1 MQGAGAVSAGGQ
13 EASAQT
19 LEQDM
24 GAAQPGVHAPNVSEQ
39 CVRPDRESREGGRM
53 LAGECEL
60 SAAASLTGGCSTELS
75 TRSLKRQATDMA
87 PSAAPQRV
95 SQTSLWGGSHGAEW
109 LRLLEEGLDETV
121 VQEIILWTMLRIID
135 DKERLDK
142 LLSCPSSLVQRCLTE
157 PAVWQALCTRHWPA
171 LSRDVAS
178 WCAPAAYAGVL

>member
-1 MQGAGAVSAGGQ
+1 MDAGRRVRVIGSSVADGSLQHGAEHIQPEPTRDGRSAVGGPA
-13 EASAQT
+13 E
-19 LEQDM
+19 
-24 GAAQPGVHAPNVSEQ
+24 GVADITV
-39 CVRPDRESREGGRM
+39 
-53 LAGECEL
+53 
-60 SAAASLTGGCSTELS
+60 
-75 TRSLKRQATDMA
+75 
-87 PSAAPQRV
+87 
-95 SQTSLWGGSHGAEW
+95 GGSHGAEW

-178 WCAPAAYAGVL
+178 WCAPAANAGVL

>member
-1 MQGAGAVSAGGQ
+1 MQERMRAARCDRGIRVPILRPSRGPRVQRGAGSGTQG
-13 EASAQT
+13 T
-19 LEQDM
+19 
-24 GAAQPGVHAPNVSEQ
+24 
-39 CVRPDRESREGGRM
+39 GR
-53 LAGECEL
+53 
-60 SAAASLTGGCSTELS
+60 CSTEPS
-75 TRSLKRQATDMA
+75 TSSLNRQETDVA

-178 WCAPAAYAGVL
+178 WCAPAANAGVL